1 MSQKPLLPQHQIM
14 ADLDQD
20 LFERYR
26 NFRAY
31 PYEERSGGLELAMK
45 ELLFITINASIGN
58 LDGAMNHV
66 ETARDAGV
74 TTAQLKEAL
83 ALALLLAGAQSW
95 VNVGCE
101 VTKAWLT
108 GEPAGDQPS
117 P

>member
-1 MSQKPLLPQHQIM
+1 M
-14 ADLDQD
+14 AALDQD

-26 NFRAY
+26 DFRAY
-31 PYEERSGGLELAMK
+31 PYEERPDGLDLAIK

-66 ETARDAGV
+66 ESAREAGV

-83 ALALLLAGAQSW
+83 ALSLLLAGAQSW
-95 VNVGCE
+95 VNVGCK
-101 VTKAWLT
+101 VTEAWLA
-108 GEPAGDQPS
+108 GEQPAAQPS